1 MNKNQPPVFGTNA
14 KLVIEDKALDSRII
28 PEKTLK
34 VFSGDRL
41 RILESLSQKP
51 KYPAEVAKE
60 LKMHLQTAYYHFNL
74 LEKAGVIARGATEEK
89 RGALAK
95 KFSFDADAL
104 SVVIN
109 ESWKPYAGK
118 KKKPPS
124 FFEGFVK
131 NGLLDAKIIVG
142 SPDPH
147 GPHRSRG
154 SELCAMELSALLGAY
169 ASFEYPLYYL
179 DTEARESV
187 LRQNLFLLGGPKV
200 NTVLEKA
207 NRHMPVYF
215 DEKFGVVSKVSGR
228 NYSENVGIIESFES
242 PFAEN
247 KKIFAIAGSDHHATR
262 VGILAV
268 LKKRKQLEGGNNFDA
283 GVFAKVA
290 QGFDEDGDGIVDEVE
305 ILE

>member
-1 MNKNQPPVFGTNA
+1 MQA
-14 KLVIEDKALDSRII
+14 KLVYEERALDAKII
-28 PEKTLK
+28 GKKTLK
-34 VFSGDRL
+34 IFSEDRL
-41 RILESLSQKP
+41 RILESLSEKP

-74 LEKAGVIARGATEEK
+74 LEKAGVITRGITEER

-95 KFSFDADAL
+95 KFVFDADAL
-104 SVVIN
+104 AVVVK
-109 ESWKPYAGK
+109 EEWKPFAGK

-131 NGLLDAKIIVG
+131 DGFLNAKIIVG

-147 GPHRSRG
+147 GPHRARG
-154 SELCAMELSALLGAY
+154 SELCAMELSAMLGAY

-187 LRQNLFLLGGPKV
+187 LKQNLFLLGGPKV
-200 NTVLEKA
+200 NTILEKA
-207 NRHMPVYF
+207 NKHMPIRF
-215 DEKFGVVSKVSGR
+215 DQEFGVVSKVSGK
-228 NYSENVGIIESFES
+228 NYAENVGIIESFES

-247 KKIFAIAGSDHHATR
+247 KRVFAIAGSDHHATR
-262 VGILAV
+262 VGILAMI
-268 LKKRKQLEGGNNFDA
+268 KKRRELEKGNNFDSS
-283 GVFAKVA
+283 VFAKVA